1 MIRIRG
7 ARKHSGRVR
16 PSAPALAYPENDWR
30 QIMSSNATGADAR
43 PRERGAISIKVL
55 LTLILI
61 GITAFIVIKIA
72 PVYIDER
79 QLAYKVDDLANKS
92 AVRNTKED
100 DIKKAIEVIRK
111 EYDLPEDSIS
121 LVHREAGKI
130 QISINYQ
137 KDIDF
142 LVTTYQRK
150 VNYMVNGKDL

>member
-1 MIRIRG
+1 
-7 ARKHSGRVR
+7 
-16 PSAPALAYPENDWR
+16 
-30 QIMSSNATGADAR
+30 MSSNATGADAR

-61 GITAFIVIKIA
+61 GIAAFIVIKIA

>member
-1 MIRIRG
+1 
-7 ARKHSGRVR
+7 
-16 PSAPALAYPENDWR
+16 
-30 QIMSSNATGADAR
+30 MSSNATGADAR

-55 LTLILI
+55 FTLILI
-61 GITAFIVIKIA
+61 GIAAFIVIKMA

-79 QLAYKVDDLANKS
+79 QLAYEVDELANHS

-121 LVHREAGKI
+121 LVHREAGRI
-130 QISINYQ
+130 QISVNYQ

-142 LVTTYQRK
+142 LVATYPRK
-150 VNYMVNGKDL
+150 VNYTINGKDL